1 MEGRILDYV
10 LEQGGGWGGGGGG
23 GVSYEGGRGEGWRG

>member
-10 LEQGGGWGGGGGG
+10 LEQGGGGGGGV
-23 GVSYEGGRGEGWRG
+23 VSYEGGRGEGWRG